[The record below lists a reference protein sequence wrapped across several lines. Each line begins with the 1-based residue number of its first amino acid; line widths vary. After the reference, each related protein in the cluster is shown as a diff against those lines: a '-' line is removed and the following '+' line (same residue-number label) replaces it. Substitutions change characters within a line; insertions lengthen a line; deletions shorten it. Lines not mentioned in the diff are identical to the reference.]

1 MRKVPQSYNAEIY
14 HSAIL
19 RVFTLRF
26 SAVKF
31 YSFETAYFHFILY
44 PILHQY
50 FTHQLAESP
59 GRD

>member
-26 SAVKF
+26 
-31 YSFETAYFHFILY
+31 LR
-44 PILHQY
+44 
-50 FTHQLAESP
+50 LAGALIFAGVLVPLLLLGE
-59 GRD
+59 GVRG